1 MFGPSNTVR
10 KAAIYIR
17 VSTTEQSTEGYG
29 LEAQKKTLLDYVKH
43 NIGLNLITKPEWIYT
58 DVHTG
63 SDLQRPGLLKLREA
77 VRNQQY
83 DAVLV
88 LKIDR
93 LSRSLQHLLTIFEEM
108 EKHQVSF
115 ISLHENID
123 FRGAIGRLLFQIMGA
138 MAQFERELIKGR
150 TVMGRIASAELG
162 NFTGPHIPFGY
173 KEVRN
178 TTGKGKRIELLQEEQ
193 AWVKTIYDWYIHDG
207 LGAGQIAKKLNDN
220 RVHKGRFKTSRHK
233 FSPWT
238 DMSVNTILTN
248 PIYRG
253 EFVANQK
260 DENGNMLSEEKWTI
274 VKVPACVSEIT
285 FLQAQMVRRLHRGG
299 NSPKREY
306 LLTGKLWDMTLDV
319 PKAFIGASRTKG
331 GFSYRRKQFAKN
343 NTHYPVFEIPGK
355 QIEDFVWNKLVTAI
369 QDPETFIK
377 TYAVLD
383 KIDLNQNTDTEN
395 LIARLRS
402 DRINLELSIARI
414 EEAFESG
421 MYSKEKSEEKIALK
435 SARILELDE
444 EIAAK
449 EQELNNIGQLELEI
463 EKLRSVSE
471 QVKYQIDKYDR
482 HTKKLFCQMFVEKV
496 LMSRSGE
503 KMDYQVSAHVYLR
516 FNPDEI
522 PSPPNEG
529 RTGRSHQQ
537 GKKPTYLSE
546 TGDSGALD
554 QI

>member
-1 MFGPSNTVR
+1 MFGPSETVR

-178 TTGKGKRIELLQEEQ
+178 STGKGKRIELLEEEQ
-193 AWVKTIYDWYIHDG
+193 QWVKQIYDWYIHDG
-207 LGAGQIAKKLNDN
+207 LGAGQIAKKLNEQ

-260 DENGNMLSEEKWTI
+260 DENGNMLAEDKWTI

-285 FLQAQMVRRLHRGG
+285 FLQAQSVRRMHRGG

-306 LLTGKLWDMTLDV
+306 LLTGKLWDMTLAT
-319 PKAFIGASRTKG
+319 PKVFIGASRTKG
-331 GFSYRRKQFAKN
+331 GYSYRRKQFVKN
-343 NTHYPVFEIPGK
+343 GTHHPVFEIPGR
-355 QIEDFVWNKLVTAI
+355 QIEEFVWNKLVSAI
-369 QDPETFIK
+369 KDPEQFIK
-377 TYAVLD
+377 TYASLD
-383 KIDLNQNTDTEN
+383 KINAEHATNTEN

-402 DRINLELSIARI
+402 ERINHELSIARV
-414 EEAFESG
+414 EEAFECG
-421 MYSKEKSEEKIALK
+421 MYSKEKSEEKIAVK
-435 SARILELDE
+435 NTRIV
-444 EIAAK
+444 EIDTEIEMQ
-449 EQELNNIGQLELEI
+449 EQQLNTIGQWDLEI
-463 EKLRSVSE
+463 KKLKETSK

-482 HTKKLFCQMFVEKV
+482 HTRKLFCQMFVERV
-496 LMSRSGE
+496 LMTRTGE
-503 KMDYQVSAHVYLR
+503 KKDYQVEAQVYLR
-516 FNPDEI
+516 FNPDD
-522 PSPPNEG
+522 PLPKPQQG
-529 RTGRSHQQ
+529 RTGPSQQ
-537 GKKPTYLSE
+537 QSKKPIFLDE
-546 TGDSGALD
+546 TGQSGALD